1 MFLVSTLSDGSDRIL
16 LCEFAEVICK
26 QSELIVW
33 KKSAKCLPQRLKS
46 TTIIMIVLKL
56 KEIALFFI
64 FYTYIWKLNKTWQ
77 TFIVKLCHQYQSFSS
92 SMCCVGFLWGKMST
106 WNNIFFS
113 SFFQDPSL
121 MMTLKNLLTL
131 LLIWMT
137 MLWWLIMVLVVFW
150 SLKPRANY
158 YEILDQEVK
167 AEVSLLFQI
176 LILVA

>member
-1 MFLVSTLSDGSDRIL
+1 
-16 LCEFAEVICK
+16 
-26 QSELIVW
+26 
-33 KKSAKCLPQRLKS
+33 
-46 TTIIMIVLKL
+46 
-56 KEIALFFI
+56 
-64 FYTYIWKLNKTWQ
+64 
-77 TFIVKLCHQYQSFSS
+77 
-92 SMCCVGFLWGKMST
+92 
-106 WNNIFFS
+106 
-113 SFFQDPSL
+113 